1 MSSSEQSS
9 PKSEIRLQRFLAQS
23 GLGSRRECETYI
35 TDGRVSIDGEIVTK
49 LGTTVDPSRQEVALD
64 GERLKIER
72 KKYYVLNKPP
82 GFFCTASDPQGRRTI
97 YDLFPE
103 EGPRLFSVGRLD
115 ENTTGL
121 LIVTNDGDLAQK
133 LAHPKYRIF
142 RIYRAQVAG
151 HPDREIFNQ
160 LKEGFHFTEG
170 KFKVHDIRPVKKQR
184 DSTWVE
190 ITMTEGRNREIRRLL
205 ARANHKVMKLERIA
219 FGPVRL
225 GKVSLGEYRE
235 LRKSELAQLHEII
248 EKTRPGGSS
257 SGRGKKLSSKKP
269 AGKQSTGKKTAGNE
283 SSGRKAPGKTSSG
296 GTKGST
302 KKKPPQRTVRS
313 RKKRR

>member
-1 MSSSEQSS
+1 MSSPEQSS

-23 GLGSRRECETYI
+23 GLGSRRECESYI

-49 LGTTVDPSRQEVALD
+49 LGTTVDPSRQKVALD

-142 RIYRAQVAG
+142 RIYKAQVAG

-225 GKVSLGEYRE
+225 GKVALGAYRE
-235 LRKSELAQLHEII
+235 LRTSELAQLHEII
-248 EKTRPGGSS
+248 EKTSSGSS
-257 SGRGKKLSSKKP
+257 RASGGKKPTGNQSASKKTVGRKP
-269 AGKQSTGKKTAGNE
+269 SGKKAPDTKSTGGA
-283 SSGRKAPGKTSSG
+283 
-296 GTKGST
+296 KGSA